1 MEVAGRLAFV
11 PVPTI
16 IRFSWILMATGLHPT
31 AIHLVSPFLPV
42 GYPLK
47 MRKTYLVK
55 LALLPNRTSPNY
67 PFEIKLVVLSLVSLF
82 LLAGCSNHQSRSPQ
96 QRIEFYESKAR
107 HYQALSDLQ
116 RLSPPY
122 SIMTQKGIRAQG
134 NQGHLRMAYLMEA
147 RRYEKLA
154 KEVKEGLNQD
164 SNQSFK
170 GRN

>member
-1 MEVAGRLAFV
+1 
-11 PVPTI
+11 
-16 IRFSWILMATGLHPT
+16 MATGLHPT
-31 AIHLVSPFLPV
+31 ATHLVSPFLPV

-47 MRKTYLVK
+47 MRKTYLAK
-55 LALLPNRTSPNY
+55 LAFLSNRTSPSS
-67 PFEIKLVVLSLVSLF
+67 PFKTKFVGLSLVSLF
-82 LLAGCSNHQSRSPQ
+82 LLAGCSNHQCRSPQ

-107 HYQALSDLQ
+107 HYQTLSDLQ

-122 SIMTQKGIRAQG
+122 SITTRKGIRAQG

-154 KEVKEGLNQD
+154 KEMREGLNQD
-164 SNQSFK
+164 SNQSLK

>member
-1 MEVAGRLAFV
+1 MGVAGRLAFV

-47 MRKTYLVK
+47 MRKIYLAK
-55 LALLPNRTSPNY
+55 PAFLSNRTSLNSR
-67 PFEIKLVVLSLVSLF
+67 FTIKLLGLSIVSLF
-82 LLAGCSNHQSRSPQ
+82 LVAGCSNHQSRSPE

-107 HYQALSDLQ
+107 HYQTLSDLQ

-122 SIMTQKGIRAQG
+122 SITTHKGIRAQG

-147 RRYEKLA
+147 RRYQKLA
-154 KEVKEGLNQD
+154 KEAKEGLNQD
-164 SNQSFK
+164 SNRSLEV
-170 GRN
+170 RN